1 MPARC
6 LTVIFLIGKLTKV
19 VLAELSG
26 IAKTVLASNKKNST
40 EGNYS
45 LILFDFSKLI
55 CEKQIT
61 QL

>member
-1 MPARC
+1 M
-6 LTVIFLIGKLTKV
+6 IFLIGKLTKV

-26 IAKTVLASNKKNST
+26 IAKTVLASNKNST

-45 LILFDFSKLI
+45 LVLFDFSKLI